1 MSGSETDVKSEWV
14 GRVLGV
20 QVPGPSGSQDSPGA
34 FDWPSIRSDFE
45 AASDAVDKQIAA
57 LQSALKQSDEDVLQ
71 EIAQFGMNG
80 ITGNHKVRLMAAIM
94 EIGGGDGESVA
105 KAGPMVV
112 KIAQEFKQY
121 LDSDERVEVCDDN
134 PFNVPVS
141 IRATLGGALGRM
153 AESLSRGLKQ

>member
-57 LQSALKQSDEDVLQ
+57 LQSASANRPRSPPDSTP
-71 EIAQFGMNG
+71 
-80 ITGNHKVRLMAAIM
+80 TGVRACSGVNRKSFM
-94 EIGGGDGESVA
+94 
-105 KAGPMVV
+105 
-112 KIAQEFKQY
+112 
-121 LDSDERVEVCDDN
+121 
-134 PFNVPVS
+134 
-141 IRATLGGALGRM
+141 
-153 AESLSRGLKQ
+153 